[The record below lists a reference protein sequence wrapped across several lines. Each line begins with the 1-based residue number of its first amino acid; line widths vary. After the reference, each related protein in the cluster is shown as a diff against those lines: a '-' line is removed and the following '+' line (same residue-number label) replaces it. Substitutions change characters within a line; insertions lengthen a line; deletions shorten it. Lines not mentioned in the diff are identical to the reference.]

1 MPAGG
6 THRGCLIRLGSKPSG
21 STGRLGR
28 LIEAVEEYAIFSLD
42 PTGAVQTWNRGAHRI
57 KGYEEHEILGR
68 HFSVFHPPEDQLAG
82 IPEDAL
88 AHAAAHGHW
97 SGEGWRIRKNGTRFW
112 ANVVITAVF
121 DGNRKLDGFIKVT
134 RDETDRRTAEDTN
147 RELDLLVERERIA
160 SQLSEVTVRELFSAT
175 LALDSVLGI
184 NTDAEVA
191 KRVREAVATLERTV
205 SRIRMTATGLEPE
218 RGTDPT

>member
-1 MPAGG
+1 M
-6 THRGCLIRLGSKPSG
+6 
-21 STGRLGR
+21 GR

-68 HFSVFHPPEDQLAG
+68 HFSVFYPPEDQLAG

-88 AHAAAHGHW
+88 AHAAAHGQW
-97 SGEGWRIRKNGTRFW
+97 SGEGWRIREDATRFW

-121 DGNRKLDGFIKVT
+121 DGNRELDGFIKVT

-160 SQLSEVTVRELFSAT
+160 SELSEVTVRELFSAT

-191 KRVREAVATLERTV
+191 KRVREAVATLECTV